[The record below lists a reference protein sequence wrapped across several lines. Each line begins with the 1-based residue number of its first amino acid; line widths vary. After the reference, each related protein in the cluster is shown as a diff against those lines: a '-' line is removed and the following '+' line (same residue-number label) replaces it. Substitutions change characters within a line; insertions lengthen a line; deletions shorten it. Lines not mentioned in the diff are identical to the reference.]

1 MKAHQLLPVALA
13 AFATAQESGDTPSLA
28 EALASQ
34 NDTLSALNGK
44 IMSTCSTSQE
54 TDNGQA
60 FFRLSPISWTL

>member
-13 AFATAQESGDTPSLA
+13 AFATAQDNGDTPSLA

-44 IMSTCSTSQE
+44 VMSMCYPSLKTN
-54 TDNGQA
+54 NGQV
-60 FFRLSPISWTL
+60 FSRPSPTSLTP